1 MSKFLPS
8 GHGRL
13 ALQLCAAAG
22 VAALLAGCSADST
35 RLSDPFSN
43 PFVSSSNQPVQHLAS
58 SRGIPA
64 GRTPPVVAQ
73 ALPSSP
79 STVVASAAPLRP
91 HLTSRYAA
99 PVSGE
104 TTGSI
109 EPGPVRSARGAAYG
123 GWTSSGGVPITVG
136 QGETVDVL
144 SKRYGVPPAALL
156 QTNGLTAGDIR
167 PGTNIVVPVYNAV
180 ATAPQTAAPRP
191 LAQAEPAP
199 AAAPRA
205 PKLAK
210 ASLLKPR
217 PERMAAEA
225 ERKAAPAPLKAAKAE
240 RPAEKVAKA
249 ERPAEKVTEAERP
262 AAKVV
267 EVKEAKHVRPMAKV
281 AEEKPGAHKDVKAK
295 AVAAAVVPAPV
306 KAKAKAEKLAKIE
319 KPVAAAPAPKV
330 AAAKLAP
337 VAKAAP
343 VKTAEA
349 EPAPAAAPAA
359 KADPAPTA
367 SVAPE
372 SPATADASG
381 TPEFRWPARGR
392 IIQGFKGGN
401 DGINI
406 AVPDGTPVK
415 AAENG
420 TVAYAGSELK
430 GYGNLVLI
438 RHPNGY
444 VTAYANNGELDV
456 KRGDQVKRG
465 QTIAKSG
472 QSGNVSSPQLHFELR
487 KGSTPVDP
495 TSYLAGL

>member
-43 PFVSSSNQPVQHLAS
+43 PFVSSSNEPVRHLAS
-58 SRGIPA
+58 NRGIPA
-64 GRTPPVVAQ
+64 GRTPPVMAQ
-73 ALPSSP
+73 ALPPSS
-79 STVVASAAPLRP
+79 SAVVASAAPLRP
-91 HLTSRYAA
+91 HLTSRSYAA

-123 GWTSSGGVPITVG
+123 GWTSSGGVPITVA
-136 QGETVDVL
+136 QGETADVL
-144 SKRYGVPPAALL
+144 SKRYGVPTAALL

-167 PGTNIVVPVYNAV
+167 PGTSLVVPVYNAV
-180 ATAPQTAAPRP
+180 ATASQVSPPRPVTQAEAAPV
-191 LAQAEPAP
+191 ETH
-199 AAAPRA
+199 A

-225 ERKAAPAPLKAAKAE
+225 ERKAAPAPLKAAKVE
-240 RPAEKVAKA
+240 RPVE
-249 ERPAEKVTEAERP
+249 
-262 AAKVV
+262 KVV
-267 EVKEAKHVRPMAKV
+267 EVKETAHVRPIAKV
-281 AEEKPGAHKDVKAK
+281 AEAKPAKAVEDKPVAHKDVKAK
-295 AVAAAVVPAPV
+295 AVVAAVAPAPV
-306 KAKAKAEKLAKIE
+306 KAKPEKVAKVD
-319 KPVAAAPAPKV
+319 KPAPAAPAPKV
-330 AAAKLAP
+330 AAVKP
-337 VAKAAP
+337 VPATKAAP

-349 EPAPAAAPAA
+349 EAAPAAAAPA

-372 SPATADASG
+372 SAATADASG
-381 TPEFRWPARGR
+381 APEFRWPARGR